1 MTNVLISL
9 GGILIFCL
17 MSYNFYYWGYK
28 HGYRSSYDDVS
39 QNGFN
44 SNNIPWRVN
53 IPTVDHNKNKV
64 HIHVFPVALN
74 TNEFVINI
82 QSDDNERVVG
92 AVVRSPE

>member
-1 MTNVLISL
+1 MPNIVVSIVFILVFIA
-9 GGILIFCL
+9 GIKL
-17 MSYNFYYWGYK
+17 SYDFGYGK
-28 HGYRSSYDDVS
+28 GWKDSYRSISED
-39 QNGFN
+39 GFE
-44 SNNIPWRVN
+44 SNDIPWRVN
-53 IPTVDHNKNKV
+53 IPTVDHKKRKV